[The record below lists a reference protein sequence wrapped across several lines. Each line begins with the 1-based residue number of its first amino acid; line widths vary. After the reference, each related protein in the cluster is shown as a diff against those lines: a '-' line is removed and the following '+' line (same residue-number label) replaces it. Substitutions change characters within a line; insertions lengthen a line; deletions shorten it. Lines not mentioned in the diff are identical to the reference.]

1 MAHRDRKTKSL
12 RGSRTHGYG
21 NTQKHRGA
29 GSRGGVGM
37 AGSKKQKWS
46 FVSKY
51 MPGYFGIRGFK
62 RAASI
67 VEKVNSI
74 NVGYI
79 NENLDNFVSNGI
91 VKLENNRYII
101 NLTDMGYDKLLGSGK
116 ATHLMVITVNKCSKS
131 AAEKVN
137 SAGGVVECHELE
149 KVNPRLIVSEL
160 REQSSRIKETNPE
173 S

>member
-1 MAHRDRKTKSL
+1 MAHKDRKTRRL

-29 GSRGGVGM
+29 GSHGGVGM

-51 MPGYFGIRGFK
+51 MPGYFGVRGFK
-62 RAASI
+62 RPACI

-74 NVGYI
+74 NLRDI
-79 NENLDNFVSNGI
+79 DENLDRFVSNDI
-91 VKLENNRYII
+91 VKFENNKYII
-101 NLTDMGYDKLLGSGK
+101 NLTDMGYDKLLGSGRV
-116 ATHLMVITVNKCSKS
+116 THPMVVTVKKCSKS

-137 SAGGVVECHELE
+137 GAGGIVECTELE
-149 KVNPRLIVSEL
+149 EVNPRLSVSGL
-160 REQSSRIKETNPE
+160 REQSSRIKEQSP
-173 S
+173 

>member
-1 MAHRDRKTKSL
+1 MAHIDRKTRKL

-51 MPGYFGIRGFK
+51 MPNYFGHHGFK
-62 RAASI
+62 RPSCVMKDI
-67 VEKVNSI
+67 NSI

-79 NENLDNFVSNGI
+79 DEHIEKFLGDGAIKF
-91 VKLENNRYII
+91 ENNKYII

-116 ATHLMVITVNKCSKS
+116 VTHPMLITVKKCSKS
-131 AAEKVN
+131 AVEKIKGA
-137 SAGGVVECHELE
+137 SGIVEGIE
-149 KVNPRLIVSEL
+149 K
-160 REQSSRIKETNPE
+160 PE
-173 S
+173 SKVKDES

>member
-1 MAHRDRKTKSL
+1 MAHRDRKTRSL

-37 AGSKKQKWS
+37 AGSKKHKWS

-51 MPGYFGIRGFK
+51 MPGYFGTRGFN

-67 VEKVNSI
+67 VERVNSI

-79 NENLDNFVSNGI
+79 DENLDNFVSNGA
-91 VKLENNRYII
+91 VKLENNKYII

-116 ATHLMVITVNKCSKS
+116 ATHPMVITVNKCSKS
-131 AAEKVN
+131 AAEKI
-137 SAGGVVECHELE
+137 SAVGGIVECPELE
-149 KVNPRLIVSEL
+149 EV
-160 REQSSRIKETNPE
+160 KETNPE